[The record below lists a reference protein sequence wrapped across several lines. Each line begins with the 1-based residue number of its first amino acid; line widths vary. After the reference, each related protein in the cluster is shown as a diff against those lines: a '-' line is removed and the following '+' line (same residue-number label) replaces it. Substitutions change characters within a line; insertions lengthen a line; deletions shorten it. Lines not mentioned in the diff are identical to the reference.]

1 MSIRFSKFT
10 VENDASGQ
18 IFFIGG
24 VPAKFDDLLDNNLF
38 YGFSKSHDIKSVRVE
53 TYLYGEEEPVDA
65 TPEEV
70 VYMQMRLNR
79 NPDFLE
85 SRCEKYSDSVL
96 YA

>member
-10 VENDASGQ
+10 VGNGETSQ
-18 IFFIGG
+18 SFFIGG
-24 VPAKFDDLLDNNLF
+24 VPTCFDELLDNNLF
-38 YGFSKSHDIKSVRVE
+38 YGFNNSHDVESVHVE
-53 TYLYGEEEPVDA
+53 TYLYGGEEPVDA

-85 SRCEKYSDSVL
+85 TRCEKCSDSMI
-96 YA
+96 YR